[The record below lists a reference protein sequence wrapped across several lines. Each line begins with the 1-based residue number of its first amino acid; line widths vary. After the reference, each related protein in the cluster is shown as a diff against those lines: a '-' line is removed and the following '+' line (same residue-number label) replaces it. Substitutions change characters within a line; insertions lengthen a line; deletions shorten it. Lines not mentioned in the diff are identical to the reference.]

1 MQVEDVA
8 PDNMDPDADQ
18 DAHGL
23 SDEPMCDVIPSQT
36 DVARITDD
44 GSDIVMDDMD
54 STNREDVQDTLMD
67 DASSTTMSATSEIT
81 MDEVLGTTM
90 GEMTATMMDD
100 VAENMGDVVGMI
112 TNVAGPVTSVT
123 GTITDVADVAD
134 MMGDVAGTI
143 GEVTGT
149 TMDDINGTIM
159 NDISATTKGDINGTT
174 TGDVKGTMLGK
185 EPDTT
190 NNDDDSD
197 TIGYESDIGIDQVA
211 DSMVD
216 GVPDKFKSTIQKVK
230 FVTDFDREMQP
241 GFSLVFGNTQKL
253 AQVKP
258 STGRYHTQ
266 VFPMHLWTN
275 AYAAQHRVHRRD
287 LDNNDTVLRT
297 DEIPLSSYLHN
308 GDDEVMLRNRMETVV
323 SRILVKHL
331 PFFKKY
337 CDLAERHIEHE
348 HSDESAQKSKFVS

>member
-18 DAHGL
+18 DAPGL

-36 DVARITDD
+36 DVDD
-44 GSDIVMDDMD
+44 GSDIVMDDMEAA
-54 STNREDVQDTLMD
+54 NREDVQDTLMD
-67 DASSTTMSATSEIT
+67 DASSDTMSATSEIT
-81 MDEVLGTTM
+81 MDKVLGTTM

-100 VAENMGDVVGMI
+100 VAENMGDVAGMI

-253 AQVKP
+253 TLVKP
-258 STGRYHTQ
+258 TPGHTH

-287 LDNNDTVLRT
+287 LDNNDTVLRA

-308 GDDEVMLRNRMETVV
+308 GDDEVMLRNRMEIVV
-323 SRILVKHL
+323 SRILVEHL
-331 PFFKKY
+331 PYFKKY
-337 CDLAERHIEHE
+337 CDLAERHVEHK